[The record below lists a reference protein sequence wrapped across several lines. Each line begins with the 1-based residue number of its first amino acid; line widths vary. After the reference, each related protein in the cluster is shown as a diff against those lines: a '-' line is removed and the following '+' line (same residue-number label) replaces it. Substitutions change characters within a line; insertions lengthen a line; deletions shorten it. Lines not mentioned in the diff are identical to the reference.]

1 MDKFV
6 IRGGRSLKGE
16 VSVVGAKN
24 SVLPL
29 MAAALLPSKGTSVI
43 RNVPDLADVHTMV
56 RVLIH
61 LGARVTFDTEQ
72 NVVEIDASGVDKTEA
87 PYDLVRKMRASFIVM
102 GPLLARFQEARVSL
116 PGGCSLGQRPVNLHL
131 RGFERMGTSFSEDH
145 GYIHGR
151 TAGLLGATVH
161 FDRPSHTGTENIMI
175 GAALAKG
182 TTHIINAAC
191 DPEVDDVARFLN
203 AMGARVVGAGTTQIR
218 IEGMTSLH
226 AAEVDVMPDRL
237 EAGTYL
243 MAAGITGGDVTV
255 NQCVPDHLELVIQKM
270 VEMGCRF
277 EKRPDSVRVQGPR
290 RLRSADMVT
299 FPYPGYPT
307 DLQAAHMSLCCV
319 ADGTSHVRE
328 TVFED
333 RFTHV
338 MELTRLGASIKV
350 AGDEATIKGVPELSG
365 ASVMA
370 SDIRAGAGLVVAA
383 LAAHNTTEVLRI
395 YHIDRGYMQ
404 MEERL
409 ASLGADIKR
418 VDTETG
424 KVVEKPRFPVGV

>member
-1 MDKFV
+1 M
-6 IRGGRSLKGE
+6 
-16 VSVVGAKN
+16 
-24 SVLPL
+24 
-29 MAAALLPSKGTSVI
+29 
-43 RNVPDLADVHTMV
+43 
-56 RVLIH
+56 
-61 LGARVTFDTEQ
+61 
-72 NVVEIDASGVDKTEA
+72 
-87 PYDLVRKMRASFIVM
+87 
-102 GPLLARFQEARVSL
+102 
-116 PGGCSLGQRPVNLHL
+116 
-131 RGFERMGTSFSEDH
+131 
-145 GYIHGR
+145 HGR
-151 TAGLLGATVH
+151 TPGLAGATVH

-203 AMGARVVGAGTTQIR
+203 AMGAKIKGAGTTQML
-218 IEGMTSLH
+218 IEGVTSLRS
-226 AAEVDVMPDRL
+226 AEVTVMPDRL

-243 MAAGITGGDVTV
+243 MAGAITGGDVKV
-255 NQCVPDHLELVIQKM
+255 NRCVPDHLELVLQKM

-277 EKRPDSVRVQGPR
+277 DRSADSVRVKGPAK
-290 RLRSADMVT
+290 LKAADMVT

-307 DLQAAHMSLCCV
+307 DLQATHMSLCCV

-350 AGDEATIKGVPELSG
+350 AGDEATIKGVPEMSG

-383 LAAHNTTEVLRI
+383 LAARNTTEVLRI
-395 YHIDRGYMQ
+395 YHIDRGYVQ

-409 ASLGADIKR
+409 ANLGADIQR

>member
-1 MDKFV
+1 MDKFI
-6 IRGGRSLKGE
+6 IRGGRPLKGE

-29 MAAALLPSKGTSVI
+29 MAAALLPASGTSVI
-43 RNVPDLADVHTMV
+43 RNVPDLADVHTMA
-56 RVLIH
+56 RVLVH
-61 LGARVTFDTEQ
+61 LGARVTFDTERQ
-72 NVVEIDASGVDKTEA
+72 VLEINASGVDKTEA
-87 PYDLVRKMRASFIVM
+87 PYDLVRKMRASFMVM

-131 RGFERMGTSFSEDH
+131 RGFERMATSFSEDH

-151 TAGLLGATVH
+151 TAGLVGATIH

-175 GAALAKG
+175 GATLAKG

-203 AMGARVVGAGTTQIR
+203 AMGARITGAGTTQVK
-218 IEGMTSLH
+218 IEGVTSLR
-226 AAEVDVMPDRL
+226 AAEVEVMPDRL

-243 MAAGITGGDVTV
+243 MAGGISGGDVTV
-255 NQCVPDHLELVIQKM
+255 THCVPDHLELVLQKM

-277 EKRPDSVRVQGPR
+277 ERKPDSVRVQGPK
-290 RLRSADMVT
+290 RLRAADMVT

-307 DLQAAHMSLCCV
+307 DLQAAHMALCCV
-319 ADGTSHVRE
+319 ADGISHVRE

-350 AGDEATIKGVPELSG
+350 AGDEAAIKGVPELSG

-395 YHIDRGYMQ
+395 YHIDRGYVQ

-409 ASLGADIKR
+409 GQLGADISR
-418 VDTETG
+418 VDTDSG
-424 KVVEKPRFPVGV
+424 KVVEKPRFPVGA

>member
-1 MDKFV
+1 MDKFIV
-6 IRGGRSLKGE
+6 RGGRPLKGE

-29 MAAALLPSKGTSVI
+29 MAAALLPSTGTSVI
-43 RNVPDLADVHTMV
+43 RNVPDLADVHTMA
-56 RVLIH
+56 RVLSH
-61 LGARVTFDTEQ
+61 LGARVTFDTERGLL
-72 NVVEIDASGVDKTEA
+72 EINASGVDKTEA

-102 GPLLARFQEARVSL
+102 GPLLARFKEARVSL

-131 RGFERMGTSFSEDH
+131 RGFERMGTTFTEDH
-145 GYIHGR
+145 GYMHGR
-151 TAGLLGATVH
+151 TPGLEGATVH

-175 GAALAKG
+175 GAALARG

-191 DPEVDDVARFLN
+191 DPEVEDVAQFLN
-203 AMGARVVGAGTTQIR
+203 AMGARITGAGTTQMK
-218 IEGMTSLH
+218 IEGVTTLRP
-226 AAEVDVMPDRL
+226 AEVEVMPDRL

-243 MAAGITGGDVTV
+243 MAGAITGGDVKV
-255 NQCVPDHLELVIQKM
+255 NHCVPDHLELVLQKM

-277 EKRPDSVRVQGPR
+277 EKGARSVRVTGPA
-290 RLRSADMVT
+290 RLRAADMIT

-307 DLQAAHMSLCCV
+307 DLQACHMSLCCV

-395 YHIDRGYMQ
+395 YHIDRGYVQ

-409 ASLGADIKR
+409 AHLGADISR
-418 VDTETG
+418 VDSETG

>member
-1 MDKFV
+1 MDKFIV
-6 IRGGRSLKGE
+6 HGGRPLKGE

-29 MAAALLPSKGTSVI
+29 MAAALLPASGTCVI
-43 RNVPDLADVHTMV
+43 RNVPDLADVHTMA
-56 RVLIH
+56 RVLSH
-61 LGARVTFDTEQ
+61 LGARVNFDTDKG
-72 NVVEIDASGVDKTEA
+72 VLEINASGVDKTEA

-102 GPLLARFQEARVSL
+102 GPLLARFNEARVSL

-131 RGFERMGTSFSEDH
+131 RGFERMGTSFTEDH

-151 TAGLLGATVH
+151 TAGLTGATVV
-161 FDRPSHTGTENIMI
+161 FDRPSHTGTENIML
-175 GAALAKG
+175 GAALARG
-182 TTHIINAAC
+182 TTHVINAAC

-203 AMGARVVGAGTTQIR
+203 AMGARVSGAGTTQMA
-218 IEGMTSLH
+218 IEGVTQLKP
-226 AAEVDVMPDRL
+226 AEVTVMPDRL

-243 MAAGITGGDVTV
+243 MAGAITGGDVKV
-255 NQCVPDHLELVIQKM
+255 NDCDPDHLELVLQKM
-270 VEMGCRF
+270 VEMGCKFDKTPR
-277 EKRPDSVRVQGPR
+277 SVRVKGPR
-290 RLRSADMVT
+290 RLKAADMVT

-350 AGDEATIKGVPELSG
+350 AGDEATIKGVTELSG

-383 LAAHNTTEVLRI
+383 LAAANTTEVLRI
-395 YHIDRGYMQ
+395 YHIDRGYVQ
-404 MEERL
+404 MEQRL
-409 ASLGADIKR
+409 SELGADIHR

-424 KVVEKPRFPVGV
+424 KEVEKPHFPVSV

>member
-6 IRGGRSLKGE
+6 VHGGKKLRGE

-29 MAAALLPSKGTSVI
+29 MAAALLPDSGTSVI
-43 RNVPDLADVHTMV
+43 RNVPDLADVHTMA
-56 RVLIH
+56 RVLQH
-61 LGARVTFDTEQ
+61 LGAKVDFD
-72 NVVEIDASGVDKTEA
+72 VDAGVLEIDASAVNRTEA
-87 PYDLVRKMRASFIVM
+87 PYDLVRKMRASFIVL
-102 GPLLARFQEARVSL
+102 GPLLARFGTARVSL

-131 RGFERMGTSFSEDH
+131 RGFERMNTRFTEEH
-145 GYIHGR
+145 GYIEGKT
-151 TAGLLGATVH
+151 TALTGSTVY

-182 TTHIINAAC
+182 STTIVNAAC
-191 DPEVDDVARFLN
+191 DPEVEDVARFLVS
-203 AMGARVVGAGTTQIR
+203 MGTEISGAGTTMVKIQ
-218 IEGMTSLH
+218 GQKKLK
-226 AAEVDVMPDRL
+226 AAEVTVMPDRL

-243 MAAGITGGDVTV
+243 MAGALTSGDVSV
-255 NQCVPDHLELVIQKM
+255 GNCDPAHLDM
-270 VEMGCRF
+270 VLEKLTEMGCTCTST
-277 EKRPDSVRVQGPR
+277 ESTVRVVGPK
-290 RLRSADMVT
+290 RLKAADMVT

-307 DLQAAHMSLCCV
+307 DLQATYMSLCCV
-319 ADGTSHVRE
+319 AEGSSHVRE

-350 AGDEATIKGVPELSG
+350 AGDEATIKGVTQLSG

-383 LAAHNTTEVLRI
+383 LAAQNTTEVLRI
-395 YHIDRGYMQ
+395 YHIDRGYVQ
-404 MEERL
+404 MESRL
-409 ASLGADIKR
+409 RELGADITR
-418 VDTETG
+418 IDTETG
-424 KVVEKPRFPVGV
+424 KTVDKPRFL

>member
-6 IRGGRSLKGE
+6 VHGGRKLRGE

-29 MAAALLPSKGTSVI
+29 MAAALLPTTGTSTI
-43 RNVPDLADVHTMV
+43 RNVPDLADVHTMA
-56 RVLIH
+56 RVLQH
-61 LGARVTFDTEQ
+61 LGARVTFD
-72 NVVEIDASGVDKTEA
+72 VDRGVLEIDASGVNRTEA
-87 PYDLVRKMRASFIVM
+87 PYDLVRKMRASFIVL
-102 GPLLARFQEARVSL
+102 GPLLARFGEARVSL

-131 RGFERMGTSFSEDH
+131 RGFERMNTRFKEEH
-145 GYIHGR
+145 GYIEGK
-151 TAGLLGATVH
+151 TDSLTGNTVY

-182 TTHIINAAC
+182 ETTIVNAAC
-191 DPEVDDVARFLN
+191 DPEVEDVARFLS
-203 AMGARVVGAGTTQIR
+203 AMGADVRGAGTTMMR
-218 IEGMTSLH
+218 IVGTKKLC
-226 AAEVDVMPDRL
+226 AAQVDVMPDRL

-243 MAAGITGGDVTV
+243 LAGAITGGDVTV
-255 NQCVPDHLELVIQKM
+255 KACEPRHLDM
-270 VEMGCRF
+270 VLEKLAEMGATCQTGTA
-277 EKRPDSVRVQGPR
+277 SVRVQGPR
-290 RLRSADMVT
+290 RLKATDMTT

-350 AGDEATIKGVPELSG
+350 AGDEATIKGVSDLSG

-370 SDIRAGAGLVVAA
+370 SDIRAGAGLVIAA
-383 LAAHNTTEVLRI
+383 LAAANTTEVLRV
-395 YHIDRGYMQ
+395 YHIDRGYVQ
-404 MEERL
+404 MEKRL
-409 ASLGADIKR
+409 AELGADITR
-418 VDTETG
+418 IDTETG
-424 KVVEKPRFPVGV
+424 DTVEKPRFL

>member
-1 MDKFV
+1 MDKFTV
-6 IRGGRSLKGE
+6 RGGKPLKGE

-29 MAAALLPSKGTSVI
+29 MAAALLPDKGTSVI
-43 RNVPDLADVHTMV
+43 RNVPDLADVHTMA

-61 LGARVTFDTEQ
+61 LGARVTFDTPKG
-72 NVVEIDASGVDKTEA
+72 VLEIDASGVDKTEA

-102 GPLLARFQEARVSL
+102 GPLLARFNEARVSL

-131 RGFERMGTSFSEDH
+131 RGFQRMGATFSEDH

-151 TAGLLGATVH
+151 TEGLKGTTVH

-175 GAALAKG
+175 AAAIARG
-182 TTHIINAAC
+182 TTNIVNAAC
-191 DPEVDDVARFLN
+191 DPEVDDVAEFLIG
-203 AMGARVVGAGTTQIR
+203 MGAKIKGAGTTQVS
-218 IEGMTSLH
+218 IEGVSNLKP
-226 AAEVDVMPDRL
+226 AEVSVMPDRL

-243 MAAGITGGDVTV
+243 MAGAITGGDVLV
-255 NQCVPDHLELVIQKM
+255 KNCVPGHLDLVLEKM
-270 VEMGCRF
+270 VEMGCTF
-277 EKRPDSVRVQGPR
+277 DITETSVRVRGPKK
-290 RLRSADMVT
+290 LKSADMTT

-307 DLQAAHMSLCCV
+307 DLQAAHMSVCCV

-383 LAAHNTTEVLRI
+383 LAAQNTTEVLRI
-395 YHIDRGYMQ
+395 YHIDRGYVQ
-404 MEERL
+404 MEQRL
-409 ASLGADIKR
+409 ASLGADISR

-424 KVVEKPRFPVGV
+424 DVVSKPRFP